1 MTLYSGLL
9 LGSSLVLLLL
19 ALFASQQ
26 RQHSVAGWF
35 AWLMSAAAIYCFGYA
50 MELASSNSQAVH
62 LWLHVQYLGI
72 AFIPAFILL
81 TSLSYQRQAAPPTW
95 LVTLLLGMGTLTLA
109 LQWSNDLH
117 HLFYHAQH
125 ERWRDGNAIS
135 QLTFGPW
142 YYVHLIVTNM
152 ALLISCILFFRVWRA
167 AERYYR
173 TPSLII
179 LIGAMAPWMCYLLYL
194 FELSPQGIDLSP
206 FGFIITGPLFAWG
219 LFRYRFINLLP
230 IAREQ
235 VLDGLKD
242 MVLVLDNRQRI
253 VDFNARARMIFP
265 QLSHHA
271 MGRRLDDLSPL
282 LSPTLLSRHE
292 TPPLLALGQPARW
305 FEAHPHPL
313 QNRWQQDIGMT
324 LLLQDVTERYQLQQQ
339 LKQFAEIDAL
349 TGLLNRRMILQ
360 HLALWLQATPV
371 RPLSVLLFDIDNFK
385 QLNDSRGHL
394 VGDEMLAALAP
405 ALHAHLPQQAWFG
418 RYGGDEFLI
427 LLPELN
433 ESAALAVANQL
444 NHISQPLLAISLSIG
459 VAQWHPALSQN
470 ELLHCA
476 DQALYLAKQQ
486 GRAQAAAFSWLENQ
500 PCTTL
505 VKSSA
510 AEINGRMESEL
521 LLNS

>member
-142 YYVHLIVTNM
+142 YYLHLIVTNM

-179 LIGAMAPWMCYLLYL
+179 LIGAMAP
-194 FELSPQGIDLSP
+194 
-206 FGFIITGPLFAWG
+206 
-219 LFRYRFINLLP
+219 
-230 IAREQ
+230 
-235 VLDGLKD
+235 
-242 MVLVLDNRQRI
+242 
-253 VDFNARARMIFP
+253 
-265 QLSHHA
+265 
-271 MGRRLDDLSPL
+271 
-282 LSPTLLSRHE
+282 
-292 TPPLLALGQPARW
+292 
-305 FEAHPHPL
+305 
-313 QNRWQQDIGMT
+313 
-324 LLLQDVTERYQLQQQ
+324 
-339 LKQFAEIDAL
+339 
-349 TGLLNRRMILQ
+349 
-360 HLALWLQATPV
+360 
-371 RPLSVLLFDIDNFK
+371 
-385 QLNDSRGHL
+385 
-394 VGDEMLAALAP
+394 
-405 ALHAHLPQQAWFG
+405 
-418 RYGGDEFLI
+418 
-427 LLPELN
+427 
-433 ESAALAVANQL
+433 
-444 NHISQPLLAISLSIG
+444 
-459 VAQWHPALSQN
+459 
-470 ELLHCA
+470 
-476 DQALYLAKQQ
+476 
-486 GRAQAAAFSWLENQ
+486 
-500 PCTTL
+500 
-505 VKSSA
+505 
-510 AEINGRMESEL
+510 
-521 LLNS
+521 